1 MFIKKDMIMWLLFA
15 AHQDGS
21 NKVKM
26 ITRFC
31 ESRAIA
37 VMVSKAF
44 LNKLKAE
51 GKDFDFVSWEFEKFN
66 LFTGFGEMKSL
77 VDLKNAILANPCDFG
92 RWNDIGCNRL
102 HKFI

>member
-1 MFIKKDMIMWLLFA
+1 MIMWLLFT
-15 AHQDGS
+15 AHQEGS

-31 ESRAIA
+31 ESHAIA

-66 LFTGFGEMKSL
+66 LFNGFGEMKSL
-77 VDLKNAILANPCDFG
+77 VDLKKAIVTNPCDFG

-102 HKFI
+102 HQYI

>member
-1 MFIKKDMIMWLLFA
+1 MWLSFT
-15 AHQDGS
+15 AHQAGS

-26 ITRFC
+26 TTRFC
-31 ESRAIA
+31 ESQAIA

-66 LFTGFGEMKSL
+66 LFTGFGEMKNL
-77 VDLKNAILANPCDFG
+77 VDLKNAISANPCDFG

-102 HKFI
+102 HQYI

>member
-1 MFIKKDMIMWLLFA
+1 MWVLFTAQKDS
-15 AHQDGS
+15 S

-26 ITRFC
+26 TTRFC
-31 ESRAIA
+31 ESHDIA

-66 LFTGFGEMKSL
+66 LFNDFGEMKSL
-77 VDLKNAILANPCDFG
+77 EDLKKAIAVNPCDFG

-102 HKFI
+102 HQYI

>member
-1 MFIKKDMIMWLLFA
+1 MFIKKDMIMWLSFT
-15 AHQDGS
+15 AHQAGS

-31 ESRAIA
+31 ESHDIA

-66 LFTGFGEMKSL
+66 LFADFGQIKNL
-77 VDLKNAILANPCDFG
+77 ADLKNAIAANPCDFG
-92 RWNDIGCNRL
+92 RWHDIGCNRL
-102 HKFI
+102 HQYI